1 MPAET
6 IDVKMLFLQ
15 YFIAWGTC
23 FAHHALSCSRVLTG
37 VGLPLVTS
45 LKSQQLDRSFRESPT
60 YRFSPAR
67 MHSYKYSAELC
78 LDIYTTKFPP
88 RSAILMLPGFKLP
101 YLPSDVWTIIL
112 RWVVSTNSTVDL
124 KTISLLSRS
133 IGYEADRYLWGNLTV
148 ESSHALVMLSKLIL
162 GHDRISRH
170 LCSLCVIAAPRNQVV
185 LSPPDI
191 SLIKQAFA
199 RCAKLGALKLWLGTE
214 SMSCIDSLHVPALH
228 TFSTDLAIDAHVF
241 AFLSQHPG
249 IQELHLGGDLA
260 GGTDFV
266 PTYLLPNLCTLE
278 APLPLATTLVPYR
291 PVSRLKLWASYDQPP
306 DVAVAEALRQTEC
319 MRLSTTS
326 IISFRFEDGP
336 PYAPAIH
343 KHGAS
348 CFYHLRLLGLLFIDR
363 EEEDQIFEL
372 VHLTPNL
379 EVLQIDNAM
388 ANRRGTS
395 EQRDFAFRLGC
406 VFKSLKLVSF
416 EDDYQNMHWGRV
428 GVLKNNKWVRHEGVP
443 LSLWRDI

>member
-1 MPAET
+1 MP
-6 IDVKMLFLQ
+6 
-15 YFIAWGTC
+15 
-23 FAHHALSCSRVLTG
+23 
-37 VGLPLVTS
+37 
-45 LKSQQLDRSFRESPT
+45 
-60 YRFSPAR
+60 
-67 MHSYKYSAELC
+67 
-78 LDIYTTKFPP
+78 
-88 RSAILMLPGFKLP
+88 
-101 YLPSDVWTIIL
+101 
-112 RWVVSTNSTVDL
+112 
-124 KTISLLSRS
+124 
-133 IGYEADRYLWGNLTV
+133 
-148 ESSHALVMLSKLIL
+148 
-162 GHDRISRH
+162 
-170 LCSLCVIAAPRNQVV
+170 
-185 LSPPDI
+185 
-191 SLIKQAFA
+191 
-199 RCAKLGALKLWLGTE
+199 
-214 SMSCIDSLHVPALH
+214 CIDGLHVPALH

-249 IQELHLGGDLA
+249 IQELHLGGDLV

-266 PTYLLPNLCTLE
+266 PTYLLPNLCILE

-291 PVSRLKLWASYDQPP
+291 PVSRLKVWASYDQLP
-306 DVAVAEALRQTEC
+306 DVAVAEAMRQTEC
-319 MRLSTTS
+319 MRLSTAA
-326 IISFRFEDGP
+326 IVSFRFEDGP

-363 EEEDQIFEL
+363 EEEDQVLDL

-428 GVLKNNKWVRHEGVP
+428 GMSTRGRKPYARPPPPAESADGLWVHDLAPGADEGRKARPSSSNAASESNRLYVSNLHYEVTQKDLASIFGTIGTLLREPTIRYDRSGRSTGLATVQFANARDAKLAQKQLDGVLAKGEAMSIKLDTGHPPRSRAAEGRTSTSALLNRMDKKSLADRLADSGSTKPAGDQLGPVRSAKQKGKTAGKHASGKPARTKPAPKTAEDLDKELEAFMGEGEEKASKEKEDDTTMV
-443 LSLWRDI
+443 